1 LAGRQYILKNKGW
14 GGHNYAKSGH
24 DISCPY
30 GKSLELCQDFGR
42 EEKRHSGEW
51 RSQEGELFMPELP
64 DITVYIEA
72 LEKRILGARLER
84 VRIVSPF
91 LLRTVEPPVASVE
104 GKKVVELRRVGKRI
118 CIGLE
123 SGNWLV
129 LHLMIAGRLHW
140 HGDEGGT
147 DEKLGRKNGG
157 KSGRETVKLGG
168 RQHLAAFDFSN
179 GTLAWT
185 EAGSQKRASLH
196 LAAGEEGLRELDPG
210 GAEVLKCSLAE
221 FAEVLRS
228 ENHTLKRALTD
239 ARWFSGIGNAY
250 SDEILWAA
258 KLSPTTLTQKMKDE
272 DVARLFEATR
282 ETLREWVERLR
293 AETGEKFPEK
303 VTAFRAEMAVHGKYK
318 QACPRCGSKIQ
329 RIKYASN
336 ETNYCATCQTGGK
349 LLADRAFSRL
359 LREDWPRT
367 LEELEM
373 KMGAKKDLP
382 QSRRDTEK

>member
-1 LAGRQYILKNKGW
+1 
-14 GGHNYAKSGH
+14 
-24 DISCPY
+24 
-30 GKSLELCQDFGR
+30 
-42 EEKRHSGEW
+42 
-51 RSQEGELFMPELP
+51 MPELP

-72 LEKRILGARLER
+72 LEKRIIEQRLER

-91 LLRTVEPPVASVE
+91 LLRTVEPPVGSVE
-104 GKKVVELRRVGKRI
+104 GKKVVELRRLGKRI
-118 CIGLE
+118 CIGVE
-123 SGNWLV
+123 GGIWLV

-140 HGDEGGT
+140 FDKGA
-147 DEKLGRKNGG
+147 KK
-157 KSGRETVKLGG
+157 VKLGG
-168 RQHLAAFDFSN
+168 RQNLAALEFSS
-179 GTLAWT
+179 GTLVWT

-196 LAAGEEGLRELDPG
+196 MAGGEEGLRELDPG
-210 GAEVLKCSLAE
+210 GVEVLECSLAE
-221 FAEVLRS
+221 FAEVLRA
-228 ENHTLKRALTD
+228 ENHTLKRSLTD
-239 ARWFSGIGNAY
+239 PRWFSGIGNAY

-258 KLSPTTLTQKMKDE
+258 KMSPTTLTQKMKDE

-282 ETLREWVERLR
+282 ETLTEWVARLR
-293 AETGEKFPEK
+293 AEAGGGFPEG

-318 QACPRCGSKIQ
+318 QPCPRCGSAIQ

-373 KMGAKKDLP
+373 KMERKKDLP
-382 QSRRDTEK
+382 QSHRGTEKDEEEKERE